1 METRKRKSISPVKK
15 GNEMQDS
22 PSPMKKRKVS
32 KGDDATV
39 ETDEKLKIEQSIGSI
54 IGRKRKERKKHTK
67 GS

>member
-1 METRKRKSISPVKK
+1 
-15 GNEMQDS
+15 MQDS
-22 PSPMKKRKVS
+22 PSSMKKRKVS

-39 ETDEKLKIEQSIGSI
+39 ETDEKPKIGQSLGSI